1 MHHIIICDNISKILS
16 NVGDFAMKKLSL
28 FFVVFNIIILSTCSN
43 TKKYYG
49 DEKSIDYFKNDAL
62 IYSFDVTNSNN
73 YKTDKYSKEIV
84 YKNGEYS
91 NFLDIAQSVGVEVK
105 VLVNE
110 QTFNESVVITLL
122 QNFDYDMDVVSVSH
136 KKEQASKT
144 ISWSS
149 FQPGSDAIV
158 VNYVEGLK
166 KDNKLFFYIIIFKGY
181 EAIHDIE
188 GGVPNILF
196 NCLNKDKFNNK
207 SLKNNAISYKYH
219 SYEMSRDSFDNFKYN
234 VPSPK
239 LLTNY
244 RDAHSYI
251 IETYGFDI
259 SANISERDFDKNF
272 IIVNLR
278 STIAKGDITFTGLD
292 YQTYYNDLENNNYC
306 TFNIF
311 CNIKNV
317 SIEDAY
323 AVDIII
329 IPKNS
334 KTISLVE
341 DSTCNVSVIYNYL
354 NTFA

>member
-1 MHHIIICDNISKILS
+1 
-16 NVGDFAMKKLSL
+16 MKKLSVI
-28 FFVVFNIIILSTCSN
+28 FIIFNIIILSACSIS
-43 TKKYYG
+43 KKYYG
-49 DEKSIDYFKNDAL
+49 EEKSIDYFKNDAL

-105 VLVNE
+105 DLVNE
-110 QTFNESVVITLL
+110 QTFNESTVITLL
-122 QNFDYDMDVVSVSH
+122 QYFDYDMSVVSVSH

-149 FQPGSDAIV
+149 FHPGSDAVV

-188 GGVPNILF
+188 GGVPNVLF
-196 NCLNKDKFNNK
+196 NCLNKDKFNNEL
-207 SLKNNAISYKYH
+207 SKNGVISYKYYTYKI
-219 SYEMSRDSFDNFKYN
+219 SNNSFDSSEGNK
-234 VPSPK
+234 PSPK

-259 SANISERDFDKNF
+259 SANILEKDFDKSF
-272 IIVNLR
+272 IIVNPR

-311 CNIKNV
+311 CNIKNI
-317 SIEDAY
+317 SIEDVY

-329 IPKNS
+329 IPKNG